1 MAVTVVLFVAFA
13 AALSCLGIGRC
24 GAARSAALSRMQGGT
39 PGRPAGLSTQSART
53 AGRGCQKMFLGSRG
67 FPGRPGPYAGVSS
80 DRPTYRAAGPLRAE
94 DEGAHW

>member
-13 AALSCLGIGRC
+13 AALSCLGIGRR
-24 GAARSAALSRMQGGT
+24 GAQRRPIPMQGGT
-39 PGRPAGLSTQSART
+39 PGRLAGLSAQSART